1 MDDNADRLARKK
13 MKTDA
18 MKRAFA
24 INGECEV
31 TLHASRMETDSP
43 QITHVRRKPS
53 MLVLYATR
61 TIDPH
66 SPRSSRSARVPI

>member
-24 INGECEV
+24 INGE
-31 TLHASRMETDSP
+31 
-43 QITHVRRKPS
+43 
-53 MLVLYATR
+53 
-61 TIDPH
+61 
-66 SPRSSRSARVPI
+66 